1 MNTLHPP
8 FVVWRGDSSK
18 CQPLTHGQVALREEA
33 LYPAGDIGRES
44 GSHQVLGH
52 KHVPMMLLD
61 AISGAVLL
69 AFMMGT
75 LLLRDLRLWCKMFF
89 SNGMLFVLKGIFDW
103 VTIIPDSIG
112 WHECERRLKPEPLEY
127 LRKMATL
134 DGSKYA
140 MALWELETQ
149 GVAGIWPVRY
159 CSDMLLSGHTAVMLL
174 YLLGLSDLVR
184 RTTLLMD
191 TTPRF
196 ILRILIGFFALV
208 CACAD
213 LYLIVKNHFHYTVDV
228 ILAIVV
234 TLLIYTNAGV
244 AVLTQWYVSSKE
256 GGRNT
261 EDNGMIW
268 LPFLMVPFCCFSG
281 YYTVREIDPDEVIS
295 RQADNQSQVWTR
307 LTHAFS
313 SEDNYGA
320 AEPAKPEESSE
331 APPQWPPP
339 GASVPSLAEKE
350 TV

>member
-1 MNTLHPP
+1 MAIGSESSPVPADFEDCECWGSLRPAGARERKTRPHTRLRVLQTVSFAPAFYGEVPPAVHLLPLLLHAECASAEGCYCASRSGSVQVLLHMATVRYARRP
-8 FVVWRGDSSK
+8 RRMDK

-191 TTPRF
+191 TTPRDSF
-196 ILRILIGFFALV
+196 CGF
-208 CACAD
+208 
-213 LYLIVKNHFHYTVDV
+213 
-228 ILAIVV
+228 
-234 TLLIYTNAGV
+234 
-244 AVLTQWYVSSKE
+244 
-256 GGRNT
+256 
-261 EDNGMIW
+261 
-268 LPFLMVPFCCFSG
+268 
-281 YYTVREIDPDEVIS
+281 
-295 RQADNQSQVWTR
+295 
-307 LTHAFS
+307 
-313 SEDNYGA
+313 
-320 AEPAKPEESSE
+320 
-331 APPQWPPP
+331 
-339 GASVPSLAEKE
+339 SLASSLWFVRAL
-350 TV
+350 TCT